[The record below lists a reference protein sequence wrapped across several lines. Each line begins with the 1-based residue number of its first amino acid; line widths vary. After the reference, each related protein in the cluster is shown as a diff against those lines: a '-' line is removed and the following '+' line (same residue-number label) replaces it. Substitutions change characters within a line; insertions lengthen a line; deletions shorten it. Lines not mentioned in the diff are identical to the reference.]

1 MEHIVQIKGKV
12 KFPITL
18 DPSVWIFD
26 DRKVD
31 LNTYFQ
37 TSPEDREDELT
48 QYKKAISKQW
58 DREIIEGATLPP
70 TLSTEAKFKKQEML
84 TGTFAIS
91 LKPFLT
97 NAVVDES
104 AKAIVIEMIDKEVE
118 LPLTEAYE
126 LLLGFSKEGKPL
138 REDGPVHVYYGDGSN
153 QGQPFKHVIAF
164 RII

>member
-1 MEHIVQIKGKV
+1 MEQIVQIKGKV

-58 DREIIEGATLPP
+58 DREIVEGATLPP
-70 TLSTEAKFKKQEML
+70 TISTEAKFKKQEML

-91 LKPFLT
+91 FKPFLT
-97 NAVVDES
+97 NAVVDEN
-104 AKAIVIEMIDKEVE
+104 ATALVIEMTDKEVE
-118 LPLTEAYE
+118 LPIKEAYE

-138 REDGPVHVYYGDGSN
+138 NEDGPVHVYYGDGSN
-153 QGQPFKHVIAF
+153 QEQPFKHVIAF
-164 RII
+164 KII